1 MVGHFFEGWESAMEL
16 REYLSIRRAYNLVRK
31 SMDSPERL
39 TFAEFAILCRL
50 DLSQSC
56 LRTSEI
62 ADYQGSLRPTTTHRT
77 KHLASLGL
85 IERQKGSADRRNV
98 VCAITDGGHDYA
110 ARLCTMTCDRI
121 SSTQPL
127 GRTSP
132 ERVQRYVD
140 AMGAISYMAG
150 DLTLL
155 GLYSF
160 KGEPTSISEIVT
172 TLGLLQPTVSMS
184 VAALEEEG
192 LVERTEAISPA
203 GTHVTNVTLT
213 DGGQDAA
220 RRLVS
225 QIAKTIVRRRPRS

>member
-1 MVGHFFEGWESAMEL
+1 
-16 REYLSIRRAYNLVRK
+16 
-31 SMDSPERL
+31 MDSPERL